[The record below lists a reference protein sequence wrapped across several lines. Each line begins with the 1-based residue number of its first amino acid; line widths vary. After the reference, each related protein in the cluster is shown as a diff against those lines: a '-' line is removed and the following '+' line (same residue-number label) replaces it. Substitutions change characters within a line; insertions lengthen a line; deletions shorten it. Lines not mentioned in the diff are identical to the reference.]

1 MDSHYNLFFIFC
13 RGNSVELHDFFY
25 RGTSWIK
32 FMHSVQWHCCY
43 ALAHLIKDSKQKPT
57 KTNPIIVS
65 DCTSSTL
72 HGILWTN
79 IIKKS
84 RPQAA
89 AAGAWSTDT
98 STFMSMDTKLPEPNT
113 LATKKWKRYVMQL
126 ATGSRTWEHAWLK
139 MFKRQKTLKYPAK
152 NRNPYTRVHGI
163 RAPGTKKFF
172 IFCRGISAD
181 FHGFF
186 NWGL

>member
-1 MDSHYNLFFIFC
+1 MRF
-13 RGNSVELHDFFY
+13 
-25 RGTSWIK
+25 
-32 FMHSVQWHCCY
+32 VQWHCCS

-57 KTNPIIVS
+57 KTNLIIAS
-65 DCTSSTL
+65 DCTWTML
-72 HGILWTN
+72 LGILWTN
-79 IIKKS
+79 IIKQS
-84 RPQAA
+84 RLQAV
-89 AAGAWSTDT
+89 AAGAWNTDSSNFISTDT
-98 STFMSMDTKLPEPNT
+98 KSHAPNT

-139 MFKRQKTLKYPAK
+139 MFERQKTLTHPTK

-172 IFCRGISAD
+172 IFCRGISAE

-186 NWGL
+186 NRGL